1 MSTAN
6 LELALTILQTLLQ
19 CVAAMPS
26 LSALYGV
33 ARQGCE
39 RMYTRAGVFFR
50 VLTGAVP
57 FPLFPRIRPAIESSH
72 SRDVEA
78 AMPMSDTHPRTVV
91 ISDLGHSFP
100 PSLSASTNEATH
112 MPQDN
117 NHDEMQE

>member
-1 MSTAN
+1 MEQMLPSLTFGLDFPSSLDINSIDPIVYFPPISLSSLKFQSVSMSTAN

-50 VLTGAVP
+50 GLPTISFSTVSLSTD
-57 FPLFPRIRPAIESSH
+57 LFSSH
-72 SRDVEA
+72 
-78 AMPMSDTHPRTVV
+78 
-91 ISDLGHSFP
+91 HS
-100 PSLSASTNEATH
+100 
-112 MPQDN
+112 
-117 NHDEMQE
+117 